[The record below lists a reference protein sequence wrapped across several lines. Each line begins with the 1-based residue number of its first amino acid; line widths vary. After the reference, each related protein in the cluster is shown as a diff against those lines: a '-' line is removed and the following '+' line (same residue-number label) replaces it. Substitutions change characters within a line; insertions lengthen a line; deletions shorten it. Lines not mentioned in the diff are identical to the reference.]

1 MSNEYIMSSE
11 DVKLLNS
18 QKDSTSFTPSSLQS
32 SKPLDPSNYLHPQ
45 QLQST
50 EDVKPESLPENE
62 LNTVPDIA
70 AQEAPKNLINTS
82 GPSEIPEGEKAPITD
97 SENPLDSAK
106 DYSSVESSASLR
118 KSISLY
124 ESANKINSIAG
135 IEESHGKDLTSM
147 SIDEVIA
154 FQKSRGQAAGKAAGL
169 YQFMPDTLKRI
180 ANKVGIT
187 GDQKFDLETQNRLA
201 HAQLE
206 ELGLDAYQKGQMSL
220 EKFAKR
226 VAGVWAAFPV
236 LEDTVIDDRHGYREL
251 KRGDSYYKSVG
262 NNKANVTP
270 EEFIKM
276 ISNAATEESQ
286 PEEILNPDGTSRLDD
301 QQKAKLNEIF
311 AMNTA
316 PTMQGGHHSYV
327 TTDKKYDKED
337 NFIKGDIGAY
347 RAARQSTLNKVGSTL
362 SRIAV
367 NTGLSAV
374 GYLAAVAD
382 IEDYNNQDDE
392 VGNLVTNTM
401 EEWKAS
407 FNKDYAPIYRKS
419 NEHLALGD
427 VGWWL
432 ENGASLVESIGA
444 FAITGAVTGGA
455 ASWLAGVSKL
465 GAMGQALA
473 TLATSTALNQA
484 EGVTSAA
491 QVYKDIYKAQLQK
504 GISVKQAKQ
513 IAADAAAR
521 TINVNRANI
530 LLNLTS
536 ANMFVAAKGGI
547 AGTGRH
553 IIQEVTK
560 KNTKNRIVGES
571 IQEFAEEEINLIA
584 DKAGRAFGEGRSYT
598 NTDIVNDLSTAEAV
612 EAGLLG
618 AVGGAGQTA
627 LSAGI
632 GNIESK
638 GYKGYGAY
646 KGKYAKQ
653 RENFKKQQEVIKQ
666 FESISETDNIPSMS
680 DVFASKDANDKANV
694 EIRKIVNKAEEENR
708 DLSEDEKT
716 SINDI
721 LKNNLYQQATLGLK
735 TGTVGVLVDTYEKI
749 LNLSEEEAKA
759 KGLNTKQ
766 SDEKGYY
773 KTVAQ
778 EALDDI
784 AAAEKQYNKSGEYGD
799 NRIPVTLN
807 RMTRN
812 KTSRDVDYHISALE
826 QLEQTM
832 EADKEKGK
840 PVNEADKASIGYLKA
855 NIKVENA
862 KLAILDEEY
871 KNLTNKENVKTKRD
885 KTFSK
890 KIESEIVTAED
901 TDSAVATLAK
911 VEASNL
917 PEEDKNNLRGKL
929 NKKISE
935 LQEAEAQEKKEEVK
949 TETKSIVNKRLEKI
963 RAQNKK
969 RYDEAK
975 ERYERATQSIDLKG
989 NEESRNSAIQQIQD
1003 AKKELREASKVYEEI
1018 EAAQRNI
1025 KDLRT
1030 RLEAE
1035 KLKKLIKEKKE
1046 LDKERRKLLKQRRKA
1061 VQYGRDTIDIQ
1072 NRLDSVTAKIKN
1084 VIKALE
1090 TIAEAKKEISKL
1102 KQEKL
1107 KKLLQKKKKDREDKI
1122 KKVQEA
1128 QKAADELI
1136 NERLEK
1142 EYGTSVSIFDDI
1154 SDNHVRLIDM
1164 AENGEE
1170 ILQKELPQ
1178 LNEAIDYLYSI
1189 YKKLNE
1195 LKLPSNTKERIEYN
1209 LTLDAISEIQ
1219 KELDASI
1226 SHLVNYGTLYKT
1238 GQELQKI
1245 KSKEQVEDANFKYKE
1260 SERTAEETEQLVKE
1274 YDDSIEEKENEVDEQ
1289 LQLALDF
1296 PVVELSE
1303 DEESSSTIEESVD
1316 MGSSQLELFEDS
1328 EEEVELSPKDI
1339 QDEAEADSDEDR
1351 ANAALAALSPSTE
1364 SGPIKADI
1372 EEKGQEELDI
1382 KAGDNEGFSEASI
1395 GILIN
1400 DTSVKV
1406 DTTVDGQGTTIIKV
1420 KSGSGEIIGA
1430 ISIGNEKDGYE
1441 GISINVASKYQSKG
1455 ISKHLYNLALANA
1468 KSRGLKGLYSVDNTL
1483 KTADKSKSSRKNFV
1497 TSQVSQDS
1505 KMRKE
1510 IESELINELKGE
1522 KGSPI
1527 TLITDVSDS
1536 FVENGATKYA
1546 ELSALEQE
1554 QSQEQSEE
1562 DVNDDVNEDLGLD
1575 PETADEIRTYEGEN
1589 VSSNELMIESSNAK
1603 DTHPGSRGVEV
1614 KNHQNEQ
1621 AYEEWLFTP
1630 GNKVGTRVRIS
1641 INFGE
1646 GEGQTNKAY
1655 YQQGSVADDN
1665 IFIKVEFLN
1674 PDGTPIT
1681 VGGVP
1686 VISSMWNTK
1695 RADGSPREND
1705 PASQIALEEQRAL
1718 ILERLRQEDS
1728 VETVIQEQLPAAFK
1742 EEIGANNNIAEVFD
1756 SKIED
1761 LEFGVVRND
1770 GNYATIPDT
1779 NELDGDLGAFASVP
1793 KVAGR
1798 LYIKIPN
1805 NMNETVPALL
1815 NIRFVNKKEADFIID
1830 LYKDIL
1836 ENLDQEFRNSE
1847 ISEELWERFEELI
1860 PGDIQDMLGDVPTYA
1875 NVLDFLIYNENAS
1888 KNPDKLLTTD
1898 NGVLNFGLDKVSAH
1912 QIDDQRASLVDFF
1925 INTQRRRVDIEKLS
1939 DPKSSYREHIITQN
1953 ILSTSIAMGP
1963 VKFERRINTDDA
1975 IYKGSIYMKPL
1986 SNPKV
1991 KNATE
1996 TKEDKIKLA
2005 GQEIA
2010 AKLQAVN
2017 PPTGKEITK
2026 PVKET
2031 TNDAEDSSDPLAKFK
2046 EEGKKRARPSKKML
2060 RFGKDEDQN
2069 PCKTIN

>member
-1 MSNEYIMSSE
+1 MSNEYIMSNE

-32 SKPLDPSNYLHPQ
+32 SKPLDPSNYLHSE

-62 LNTVPDIA
+62 LNTVPDTA

-82 GPSEIPEGEKAPITD
+82 GPSEIPEGEKAPVTN

-106 DYSSVESSASLR
+106 DYSSVDSSASLR

-154 FQKSRGQAAGKAAGL
+154 FQKSRGKAAGKAAGL

-187 GDQKFDLETQNRLA
+187 GDQKFDLETQNKLA

-286 PEEILNPDGTSRLDD
+286 PQEILNPDGTSRLDD

-316 PTMQGGHHSYV
+316 PTMQGGHDSYI

-347 RAARQSTLNKVGSTL
+347 RAARQSTLNKVGSAL

-407 FNKDYAPIYRKS
+407 FNKNYAPIYRKS
-419 NEHLALGD
+419 NEHLALD
-427 VGWWL
+427 DAGWWL

-455 ASWLAGVSKL
+455 ASWLAGASKL
-465 GAMGQALA
+465 GSAGQALA

-504 GISVKQAKQ
+504 GIGIKQAKQ

-521 TINVNRANI
+521 TVNVNRANI

-560 KNTKNRIVGES
+560 KNTRNKIVGES

-598 NTDIVNDLSTAEAV
+598 TTDIINDLSTAEAA

-627 LSAGI
+627 VSAGI

-638 GYKGYGAY
+638 GHKGYGAY
-646 KGKYAKQ
+646 KGKYAQQK
-653 RENFKKQQEVIKQ
+653 EDFKKQQEVIKQ
-666 FESISETDNIPSMS
+666 FESISEADNIPSMS
-680 DVFASKDANDKANV
+680 DVFASKDINKKVNA
-694 EIRKIVNKAEEENR
+694 EIEKIVSKAEEENR

-721 LKNNLYQQATLGLK
+721 LKTGLYRQTTLGLK

-784 AAAEKQYNKSGEYGD
+784 AAAEKQYNKSGEYGE

-807 RMTRN
+807 RMSRN

-855 NIKVENA
+855 NVKVGNA

-890 KIESEIVTAED
+890 KIESEIATAED

-917 PEEDKNNLRGKL
+917 PEEHKNNLRGKL

-935 LQEAEAQEKKEEVK
+935 LQEAKTQEKKEEVK

-969 RYDEAK
+969 RYEEAK

-989 NEESRNSAIQQIQD
+989 NEESRNLAIQQIQD

-1025 KDLRT
+1025 KNLRT

-1035 KLKKLIKEKKE
+1035 KLKKLTKEKKE
-1046 LDKERRKLLKQRRKA
+1046 LNKERRKLLKQRRKA

-1090 TIAEAKKEISKL
+1090 TVAKTKKEISKL

-1245 KSKEQVEDANFKYKE
+1245 KSKEQVEDADFKYKE

-1303 DEESSSTIEESVD
+1303 DKESSSTIEESVD
-1316 MGSSQLELFEDS
+1316 MESSQLELFEDS

-1339 QDEAEADSDEDR
+1339 EDEAEADSDEDR

-1364 SGPIKADI
+1364 SGPISDT
-1372 EEKGQEELDI
+1372 ESTESTQED
-1382 KAGDNEGFSEASI
+1382 DN
-1395 GILIN
+1395 N
-1400 DTSVKV
+1400 
-1406 DTTVDGQGTTIIKV
+1406 
-1420 KSGSGEIIGA
+1420 
-1430 ISIGNEKDGYE
+1430 
-1441 GISINVASKYQSKG
+1441 
-1455 ISKHLYNLALANA
+1455 
-1468 KSRGLKGLYSVDNTL
+1468 
-1483 KTADKSKSSRKNFV
+1483 
-1497 TSQVSQDS
+1497 
-1505 KMRKE
+1505 
-1510 IESELINELKGE
+1510 
-1522 KGSPI
+1522 
-1527 TLITDVSDS
+1527 
-1536 FVENGATKYA
+1536 
-1546 ELSALEQE
+1546 
-1554 QSQEQSEE
+1554 
-1562 DVNDDVNEDLGLD
+1562 VNDDVNEDLGLD

-1614 KNHQNEQ
+1614 KNHQNEE

-1655 YQQGSVADDN
+1655 YQQGSVADDSL
-1665 IFIKVEFLN
+1665 FIKVEFLN

-1686 VISSMWNTK
+1686 VVSSMWNTK
-1695 RADGSPREND
+1695 RADGSPREDD

-1756 SKIED
+1756 SKVED
-1761 LEFGVVRND
+1761 LEFGVVRHD

-1815 NIRFVNKKEADFIID
+1815 NIRLVNKKEADFIID

-1836 ENLDQEFRNSE
+1836 ENPDQEFRNSE

-1860 PGDIQDMLGDVPTYA
+1860 PGDIQDMLGDVPTYT
-1875 NVLDFLIYNENAS
+1875 NVLDFLIHNENAS

-2026 PVKET
+2026 PVKEAT
-2031 TNDAEDSSDPLAKFK
+2031 KDTEDSSDPLAMFK
-2046 EEGKKRARPSKKML
+2046 EDAKETVDGNEKML
-2060 RFGKDEDQN
+2060 RFATGKDKN
-2069 PCKTIN
+2069 PCK